1 MLYTK
6 FVLQQLQLL
15 EMKVTEISVANEHLK
30 EENQKLKEKVQ
41 LLETEVMLLFNYHYL
56 YY

>member
-1 MLYTK
+1 
-6 FVLQQLQLL
+6 
-15 EMKVTEISVANEHLK
+15 MKVTEISVANEHLK